1 MIKRFAPF
9 VFRRVAFGVIVVVLL
24 VVRPGAAHADLLE
37 VAGRARAE
45 WRNAGATLVDTRPRF
60 LFEGDTVTIRIPPRP
75 GSARCTTIGFIGARG
90 VSFHA
95 QIVQGKGDK
104 SDASGDLIGKSSSM
118 AGLLELVRCSGAP
131 VERVTLTGDAGRG
144 ALEVVVARS
153 KAPLPSLRTVFP
165 ERTGGVLPPTQEPG
179 TFPPLPPVGKRVDVA
194 EARAKADGG
203 TIQKRAGWESADDG
217 SGVGEIE
224 LDAGCHRI
232 ELFAAEPPRGAQSS
246 SWERRSGRRFRF
258 DLDAELRDGDDD
270 QLLARDRTDTAD
282 ARLDA
287 CVGGPTLGN
296 VVFVGAGPRALIVAM
311 HASWPIPSGL
321 PRLWGPEAR
330 AKMAAA
336 LLARRLTPKEG
347 DAVLVVQGAAGI
359 TPVPVE
365 LEAGAC
371 YIAVAAVA
379 FGNARGIGLRA
390 IIGGIES
397 ADERGHDDNSG
408 VVAFCTHDRTRGR
421 LEVEARGIRMA
432 WGLALYRVESGT
444 WELPR

>member
-1 MIKRFAPF
+1 MLAWP
-9 VFRRVAFGVIVVVLL
+9 
-24 VVRPGAAHADLLE
+24 AAASADLRE
-37 VAGRARAE
+37 VASRARSE
-45 WRNAGATLVDTRPRF
+45 WRNAGATLVDSVPRF
-60 LFEGDTVTIRIPPRP
+60 LFEGDTVTIRIPPTP

-95 QIVQGKGDK
+95 AIAPGKNQGGGD
-104 SDASGDLIGKSSSM
+104 AGDDVIGKSSSM

-131 VERVTLTGDAGRG
+131 VERVILTGDAGRG
-144 ALEVVVARS
+144 AVEVVVARS

-179 TFPPLPPVGKRVDVA
+179 TFPPLPPVGRRVEVA
-194 EARAKADGG
+194 EARARADGG
-203 TIQKRAGWESADDG
+203 AVQKRSGWESADDG
-217 SGVGEIE
+217 SGVGELE
-224 LDAGCHRI
+224 LGAGCHRI
-232 ELFAAEPPRGAQSS
+232 ELFAAEPPRPAAPPAQGG
-246 SWERRSGRRFRF
+246 WERGPRRRYRY

-270 QLLARDRTDTAD
+270 RLLARDRTDTAD

-311 HASWPIPSGL
+311 HAWWPIPEGL
-321 PRLWGPEAR
+321 PRIWGPEAR
-330 AKMAAA
+330 SKMASA
-336 LLARRLTPKEG
+336 LLARRLSPPKGREP
-347 DAVLVVQGAAGI
+347 VLVVQGASGI

-371 YIAVAAVA
+371 YVAVAAVA
-379 FGNARGIGLRA
+379 HGNARGIGLRA
-390 IIGGIES
+390 LIGGIES
-397 ADERGHDDNSG
+397 ADERGHNDNSG

-421 LEVEARGIRMA
+421 LEVEARGARMT
-432 WGLALYRVESGT
+432 WGLALYRVESGA